1 MKCFKCHKHDQYANE
16 CKYGKFYDYGK
27 VNHFVKYCRAKKKEK
42 NLLIEKNNEELG
54 ICLLQRTRRPTLQA
68 RD

>member
-42 NLLIEKNNEELG
+42 NLLTEKNNEELG
-54 ICLLQRTRRPTLQA
+54 IC
-68 RD
+68 